1 MSSIALMR
9 NETALQRLALAPC
22 AQKSDPCKILES
34 LHQGLEQGKTR
45 FLTLLMQQGLG
56 ELWYET
62 LQHYGLTTSIAEDV
76 IATLKQVRR
85 KTAIHYL
92 LQCEALRQIDRAFE
106 AAGIHYAAFKGV
118 QVREL
123 IYADPSLRPADDI
136 DILIAPRQRDL
147 AAHIL
152 LQNGFQAYID
162 SENVSHEAYFLG
174 HQVGVDLHW
183 DLMRPGR
190 TRIPLATTLLRRRCR
205 EAFFWGLNA
214 SDTLFILLVHPAF
227 TKYVSSPNARLC
239 RLADLHTWLSN
250 RAVDWD
256 PVLSLLDQS
265 GLKTAAWLV
274 LYRLSQ
280 LAGTT
285 MPTELI
291 GQLQPTRWRRGYLRY
306 WLDHNLPSRWLN
318 YPLLIQIAF
327 TLFLHDQPSDALIA
341 IQGWLRH
348 RQLRHQEKRRFSAI
362 LQSTSIS
369 LPDSRK

>member
-56 ELWYET
+56 ELWSET
-62 LQHYGLTTSIAEDV
+62 LHPYGLTTSIAEDV

-136 DILIAPRQRDL
+136 DVLIAPRQRDL

-205 EAFFWGLNA
+205 EASFWG
-214 SDTLFILLVHPAF
+214 
-227 TKYVSSPNARLC
+227 
-239 RLADLHTWLSN
+239 
-250 RAVDWD
+250 
-256 PVLSLLDQS
+256 
-265 GLKTAAWLV
+265 
-274 LYRLSQ
+274 
-280 LAGTT
+280 
-285 MPTELI
+285 
-291 GQLQPTRWRRGYLRY
+291 
-306 WLDHNLPSRWLN
+306 
-318 YPLLIQIAF
+318 
-327 TLFLHDQPSDALIA
+327 
-341 IQGWLRH
+341 
-348 RQLRHQEKRRFSAI
+348 
-362 LQSTSIS
+362 
-369 LPDSRK
+369 